1 MVGSTVQKLE
11 VGSIG
16 ATMPVTRTLT
26 LEISPVCSRSGPVIS
41 NFEPTCRPNL
51 AAVCVLIAT

>member
-1 MVGSTVQKLE
+1 MAGSTVQKFE

-16 ATMPVTRTLT
+16 ATIPVTRMVT
-26 LEISPVCSRSGPVIS
+26 LELSPVVSRSGPVIS
-41 NFEPTCRPNL
+41 NVEPAWRPNL